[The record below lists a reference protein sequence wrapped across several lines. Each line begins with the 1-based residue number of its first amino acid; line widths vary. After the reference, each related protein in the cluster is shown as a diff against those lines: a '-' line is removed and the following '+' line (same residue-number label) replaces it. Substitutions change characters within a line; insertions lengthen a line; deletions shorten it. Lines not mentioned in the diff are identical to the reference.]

1 MSLVFDD
8 DSALLLGINDLTR
21 CLRLHHFCL
30 YPVILFGR
38 LRQSWGVFGTW
49 RGAGWGARIWT
60 SVPNFYIDLLD
71 LLRDRFWSSL
81 IQPALPDFGIHWFS
95 RNWFIVLE
103 AGVIIHLELWYLLER
118 WIIPSSETA
127 LVSQSLFFLF
137 TPASDTPTCQ
147 QEEEE
152 SEDDEDDD

>member
-49 RGAGWGARIWT
+49 RGAGWEARIWT
-60 SVPNFYIDLLD
+60 SVPNFYIDLID
-71 LLRDRFWSSL
+71 LLRNRFWSSL
-81 IQPALPDFGIHWFS
+81 IQPALSDFGIHWFS
-95 RNWFIVLE
+95 RNWFIILE

-118 WIIPSSETA
+118 LKRYNKKVIAPTA
-127 LVSQSLFFLF
+127 I
-137 TPASDTPTCQ
+137 SDYTWTWFPFYLKDINNIEKCF
-147 QEEEE
+147 
-152 SEDDEDDD
+152 